1 MNLERFEQF
10 DFCNNFWTRRESFMK
25 RIGLLFAC
33 ALLVCGFV
41 GAQDQK
47 RVAEE
52 KMAAGLRLAGPPE
65 MQDAGVMFGEVT
77 KGAPFSGVRTEESVQ
92 TLGDGTHISHKS
104 SVSYARDS
112 AGRVRREDDEW
123 ITIYDPIANVSYRLN
138 KKNHTGNKVELLR
151 GQDLD
156 RRKVEMEQA
165 QADLLKQQAEQSL
178 AEDKATRVNAVI
190 ITDQGAN
197 GYAYSIRKPGTE
209 ESLGSQ
215 VVNGVMADGTRVTQ
229 TIPAG
234 DFGNDRPIT
243 SVTESWYSPE
253 LHLTVLYK
261 RTDPR
266 EGDVTTQ
273 YTGIKRGDPDPTL
286 FQLPAGYTLNQ
297 NEMKRRQEEIQ

>member
-1 MNLERFEQF
+1 
-10 DFCNNFWTRRESFMK
+10 MK
-25 RIGLLFAC
+25 RIVLIFAG

-41 GAQDQK
+41 NAQDQQK
-47 RVAEE
+47 RAAEE
-52 KMAAGLRLAGPPE
+52 KALAWRSTGAPE
-65 MQDAGVMFGEVT
+65 MQDAGVMFGEVV
-77 KGAPFSGVRTEESVQ
+77 KGAPFSAQRTEESVQ

-104 SVSYARDS
+104 SISYARDS

-151 GQDLD
+151 GEATERQKL
-156 RRKVEMEQA
+156 EMEQA
-165 QADLLKQQAEQSL
+165 QAALLKMQAERSL
-178 AEDKATRVNAVI
+178 DLDKVKQENGVM
-190 ITDQGAN
+190 ITTDGPN
-197 GYAYSIRKPGTE
+197 GYVFTVRKPGVE

-243 SVTESWYSPE
+243 NVTESWYSPE
-253 LHLTVLYK
+253 LHLTVMYK
-261 RTDPR
+261 RMDPR

-273 YTGIKRGDPDPTL
+273 YTGIKRGEPDPSL

-297 NEMKRRQEEIQ
+297 NQERRRQEEIR

>member
-1 MNLERFEQF
+1 
-10 DFCNNFWTRRESFMK
+10 MK
-25 RIGLLFAC
+25 RILFVVAC
-33 ALLVCGFV
+33 ACLGCGLAV
-41 GAQDQK
+41 GQEKVVRDK
-47 RVAEE
+47 LNAEQ
-52 KMAAGLRLAGPPE
+52 ARLELWRSDGVPE
-65 MQDAGVMFGEVT
+65 MQDAGVMFGEVV
-77 KGAPFSGVRTEESVQ
+77 KGAPFSAQRTEESLQ
-92 TLGDGTHISHKS
+92 TLGDGTHISSKS

-123 ITIYDPIANVSYRLN
+123 ITIYDPVANTSYRLN
-138 KKNHTGNKVELLR
+138 KKNHTGNKVQLLL
-151 GQDLD
+151 GQDAD
-156 RRKVEMEQA
+156 RQKAELEQA
-165 QADLLKQQAEQSL
+165 QLARLKMQGAEQTFDL
-178 AEDKATRVNAVI
+178 DKAKKENEIMVT
-190 ITDQGAN
+190 TQGPN
-197 GYAYSIRKPGTE
+197 GYVLSVRRPGIE

-215 VVNGVMADGTRVTQ
+215 VVNGVMADGTKVTH

-273 YTGIKRGDPDPTL
+273 YTGIKRGEPDPTL

-297 NEMKRRQEEIQ
+297 NQEKRRQEEIQ